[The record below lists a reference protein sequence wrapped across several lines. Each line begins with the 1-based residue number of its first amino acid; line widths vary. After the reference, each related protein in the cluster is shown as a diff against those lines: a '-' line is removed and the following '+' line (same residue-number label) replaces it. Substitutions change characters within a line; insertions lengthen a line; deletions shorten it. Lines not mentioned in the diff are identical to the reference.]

1 MFGGLMM
8 VIDYR
13 CALLDDGDL
22 WLAASDRYLAMTDDL
37 WLMIDQSVTTSNHR
51 WLMIYDC
58 DDDRP
63 SRDYDGRR
71 SMIDHRSID
80 GDERASVID
89 DNMASNLVHNL
100 RSITDDR

>member
-63 SRDYDGRR
+63 SRD
-71 SMIDHRSID
+71 
-80 GDERASVID
+80 
-89 DNMASNLVHNL
+89 
-100 RSITDDR
+100 